1 MSDYDKYLVGLD
13 LDRLPLGAREA
24 MIALGQLQ
32 AKEPIDQ
39 ACHFCGQPI
48 VGETLGAPASAW
60 RMSCPC
66 GKSNST
72 FRGL

>member
-1 MSDYDKYLVGLD
+1 MSEYDKYLVGLD
-13 LDRLPLGAREA
+13 LGRLPPGAKEV

-32 AKEPIDQ
+32 SKEPIDQ
-39 ACHFCGQPI
+39 TCHFCGQLI
-48 VGETLGAPASAW
+48 AGETLGVPATTW
-60 RMSCPC
+60 RTSCTC